1 MFKSG
6 ISHTLV
12 RIARRVAGGALRRCR
27 NLLNRSRTNARMLRS
42 TFRRMAAA
50 VTDVPLFD
58 RDDRCR
64 GSQTGVLVVSGEP
77 HTPGHRYRVER
88 HARGASD
95 NGFRATVRT
104 LEEVS
109 RGLEVLND
117 NVAFVVLWRVPWSPL
132 IRQVIARAR
141 RHRAVIIFDLD
152 DLMTAPP
159 SSARRLPRIPTGPNQ
174 MRRCYSQM
182 WNRERAIVP
191 WMA

>member
-1 MFKSG
+1 
-6 ISHTLV
+6 
-12 RIARRVAGGALRRCR
+12 
-27 NLLNRSRTNARMLRS
+27 
-42 TFRRMAAA
+42 MAAA

-88 HARGASD
+88 HARAASD

-109 RGLEVLND
+109 RGLEVLD
-117 NVAFVVLWRVPWSPL
+117 DTVAFVVLWRVPWSPL

-141 RHRAVIIFDLD
+141 LQRAVIIFDLD
-152 DLMTAPP
+152 DLMTVPEFATVQFIDGIRTQRVQPFEAAGFF
-159 SSARRLPRIPTGPNQ
+159 SRILQAARACDACCCPTESLAQ
-174 MRRCYSQM
+174 
-182 WNRERAIVP
+182 
-191 WMA
+191 